1 MKPSS
6 KKFNSLLKKLTEKHT
21 ITFDCLIMRMQPY
34 EVSAFYMDL
43 DSSYKFYSEKFFDEE
58 KFKHTALIS
67 YEVDLDNSVDKDEVY
82 ENVFNY
88 AKVIVSLNTLREFI
102 KINEIDL
109 GDTE

>member
-6 KKFNSLLKKLTEKHT
+6 KKFNSALKHLTEKHT
-21 ITFDCLIMRMQPY
+21 MSFDCLIMRMQPY

-43 DSSYKFYSEKFFDEE
+43 DSSYKYYSEKFFDEE
-58 KFKHTALIS
+58 KFRKSALTA
-67 YEVDLDNSVDKDEVY
+67 YDVDLNNSVDKDEVY
-82 ENVFNY
+82 DAVFNY